1 MKSFAYVN
9 AANQAEA
16 LASLSTERGKV
27 LPLAG
32 GMDLLAMM
40 KDYVAQPDTLVNVK
54 NLPSDIAVPA
64 QGQITIGSA
73 AKLVDVSGH
82 AALAEAFPALVA
94 AAGSVGTPQIRNL
107 ATVGGNLMQRPR
119 CWYFRNEEF
128 VCLKKG
134 GSRCFAVDGENQFH
148 AIFGDAPC
156 HIVHPSTMALPII
169 AYGGRIRVAGPDGE
183 REIDSDRFYVM
194 PDRNMY
200 GETVLETNELVT
212 GVILP
217 RTANVKSVF
226 YEVKFKQSHDW
237 PVAVTAVAL
246 TMSGTTVQSARI
258 VLGAVAPVP
267 WRAREAEALLKG
279 QTITEDLA
287 LQAAAAA
294 VKNAKPM
301 TQNAYKIQ
309 LTRVCLQRALLKV
322 AGLKA

>member
-1 MKSFAYVN
+1 MA
-9 AANQAEA
+9 
-16 LASLSTERGKV
+16 
-27 LPLAG
+27 
-32 GMDLLAMM
+32 
-40 KDYVAQPDTLVNVK
+40 
-54 NLPSDIAVPA
+54 
-64 QGQITIGSA
+64 
-73 AKLVDVSGH
+73 
-82 AALAEAFPALVA
+82 
-94 AAGSVGTPQIRNL
+94 
-107 ATVGGNLMQRPR
+107 
-119 CWYFRNEEF
+119 
-128 VCLKKG
+128 
-134 GSRCFAVDGENQFH
+134 NQFH

-156 HIVHPSTMALPII
+156 HIVHPGAMALPII

-183 REIDSDRFYVM
+183 REECDGDGFYVM

-217 RTANVKSVF
+217 RTANVKSAY